1 MFWNSQGAAS
11 PSFRRSFSALVQ
23 NYKPSLVV
31 LMEPRISG
39 YKADHFIKRSGF
51 DKSYWVEAEGFS
63 CGIWVI
69 WKDLFQVEIVASHS
83 QFVHLRISNNNNVL
97 SWLTAIYASPNPIL
111 ENIFGVS

>member
-11 PSFRRSFSALVQ
+11 PSFRRSFSVLVQ
-23 NYKPSLVV
+23 NYKPSLVM

-63 CGIWVI
+63 GGIWVL
-69 WKDLFQVEIVASHS
+69 WKDIFQVRLLPAI
-83 QFVHLRISNNNNVL
+83 L
-97 SWLTAIYASPNPIL
+97 SLF
-111 ENIFGVS
+111 IFEFPTTIMFSLG